1 MFRVIDYAMRFLQ
14 VKRTSRLSKSDENNL
29 VLIQKRLES
38 IPPELISQRAI
49 DCKQYARAL
58 FHLEPHILRQQ
69 EEHGGDDENIQ
80 QALDSLQHVYAHID
94 EPDGLE
100 GVSAN
105 LKVIDLKQQILSHRK
120 AGRWSRAQTWCEVQL
135 AEDPHNTDVQIDL
148 LTCLK
153 ESGQYGKDAIQHGVF
168 TRHC

>member
-1 MFRVIDYAMRFLQ
+1 MRFLQ
-14 VKRTSRLSKSDENNL
+14 VKRTSRLSKTDENNL
-29 VLIQKRLES
+29 VLVQKRLDS
-38 IPPELISQRAI
+38 IPPELVSQRAI

-69 EEHGGDDENIQ
+69 GEQGDDAENIQ

-135 AEDPHNTDVQIDL
+135 AEDPHNIDVQIDL

-153 ESGQYGKDAIQHGVF
+153 ESGQYGKSDIRRKTVA
-168 TRHC
+168 RHC

>member
-1 MFRVIDYAMRFLQ
+1 M
-14 VKRTSRLSKSDENNL
+14 KRTFRLSKTDENNL
-29 VLIQKRLES
+29 VLIQKRLDS
-38 IPPELISQRAI
+38 IPPELVSQRAI

-69 EEHGGDDENIQ
+69 EEHGNDAENIQ
-80 QALDSLQHVYAHID
+80 QALDSLQNVYAHID

-153 ESGQYGKDAIQHGVF
+153 ESGQYGKNTISPEALAC
-168 TRHC
+168 HC

>member
-1 MFRVIDYAMRFLQ
+1 MRFLQ
-14 VKRTSRLSKSDENNL
+14 VKRTHRLSKADENNL
-29 VLIQKRLES
+29 ALIEKRLES
-38 IPPELISQRAI
+38 IPPELVSQRAI

-58 FHLEPHILRQQ
+58 FHLEPHVLRQQ
-69 EEHGGDDENIQ
+69 EEHGDNAENIQ

-135 AEDPHNTDVQIDL
+135 AEDPHNIEVQVDL

-153 ESGQYGKDAIQHGVF
+153 ESGQYGKI
-168 TRHC
+168 TIRHEILPATANTA

>member
-1 MFRVIDYAMRFLQ
+1 MRFLQ
-14 VKRTSRLSKSDENNL
+14 VKRSSRLNKNDENNL
-29 VLIQKRLES
+29 VLIQKRLDS
-38 IPPELISQRAI
+38 IPPELVSQRAI

-69 EEHGGDDENIQ
+69 EEHGDDADDIQ

-135 AEDPHNTDVQIDL
+135 AEDPHNVDVQIDL

-153 ESGQYGKDAIQHGVF
+153 ESGQYGENTICRK
-168 TRHC
+168 TLPCHC

>member
-1 MFRVIDYAMRFLQ
+1 MRWLQ
-14 VKRTSRLSKSDENNL
+14 VKKAGQLRKSDEANIS
-29 VLIQKRLES
+29 LIQQRLDA
-38 IPPELISQRAI
+38 IPAELLSQRAI

-58 FHLEPHILRQQ
+58 FHLEPHVLHQK
-69 EEHGGDDENIQ
+69 EELGDDADSIQ
-80 QALDSLQHVYAHID
+80 QALDSLQHVYTQID

-105 LKVIDLKQQILSHRK
+105 LKVIDLNQQILSHRK

-135 AEDPHNTDVQIDL
+135 AEDPNNVDVQLDL

-153 ESGQYGKDAIQHGVF
+153 ESGQHGNY
-168 TRHC
+168 RAPPPQIN

>member
-1 MFRVIDYAMRFLQ
+1 MRFLQ
-14 VKRTSRLSKSDENNL
+14 VKRTSRLSKIDENNL
-29 VLIQKRLES
+29 ALIQKRLDS
-38 IPPELISQRAI
+38 IPPELVSQRAI

-69 EEHGGDDENIQ
+69 EEQRNDVENIQ

-135 AEDPHNTDVQIDL
+135 AEDPHNIDVQIDL

-153 ESGQYGKDAIQHGVF
+153 ESGQYGRAISAARLLLDNADTTQMY
-168 TRHC
+168 C